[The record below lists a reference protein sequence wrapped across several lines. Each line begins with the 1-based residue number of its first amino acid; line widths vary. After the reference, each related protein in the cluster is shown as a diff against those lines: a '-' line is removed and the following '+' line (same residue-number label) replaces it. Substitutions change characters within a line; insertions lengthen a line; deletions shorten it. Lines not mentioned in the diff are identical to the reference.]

1 LPSLIVAKRHPALYQ
16 INTRVLL
23 NEQAAGLGRGATLDD
38 LPNAMLDEIV
48 ARGFGWVWLLG
59 VWQTGGAGR
68 RVARADPKLRAAW
81 AAELPDL
88 HEEDIVGSPF
98 AVQAWTVH
106 RDFGGD
112 GALARIRERLQ
123 RRGLRL
129 MLDFV
134 PNHLALDHAWVAS
147 HPEYFVHGSEQDIAR
162 EPQNYVRI
170 DTARGP
176 RILAHGRDPYFDGW
190 QDTVQVNHRHRGLR
204 EAQVQALE
212 RIADRCDGV
221 RCDMAMLLEPDVFA
235 KTWGE
240 RGRPTDGSPP
250 CDEPF
255 WPTAIAAVRERH
267 PGFLFLAEVYWDRE
281 RDLQRA
287 GFDFTYDKHLY
298 DLLRA
303 RNAERVREHLRAD
316 IEFQERS
323 ARFLENH
330 DELRAAAAFDEPDH
344 RAAAVIT
351 FLTPGLRFFHEG
363 QLDGRKVRVSV
374 QLGRRRAEPLV
385 PSIRALYDRLLA
397 ILARSEVHEGRWR
410 LLESR
415 QAWDGNPTHRH
426 ILATSWDTSA
436 KRLVVAVNY
445 GPTQA
450 QGYLPLDLPD
460 LAGRR
465 VTLVDL
471 LGDARYERD
480 GDSLSAPGLYLDVPP
495 WCTHV
500 FELVHQQ

>member
-1 LPSLIVAKRHPALYQ
+1 
-16 INTRVLL
+16 LL
-23 NEQAAGLGRGATLDD
+23 NEQAATLGRRATLDD
-38 LPNAMLDEIV
+38 LPDAMLDEIA
-48 ARGFGWVWLLG
+48 ARGFDWVWLLG
-59 VWQTGGAGR
+59 VWQTGEAGR
-68 RVARADPKLRAAW
+68 RVAKADRKLRAAW
-81 AAELPDL
+81 AVELADL

-106 RDFGGD
+106 QDFGGD
-112 GALARIRERLQ
+112 GALARIRERLR
-123 RRGLRL
+123 RRGLRT

-134 PNHLALDHAWVAS
+134 PNHLARDHAWVSS
-147 HPEYFVHGSEQDIAR
+147 HPEYFVHGSEEDLAR
-162 EPQNYVRI
+162 EPQNYVRL

-190 QDTVQVNHRHRGLR
+190 QDTVQINHRHPGLR
-204 EAQVQALE
+204 EALVQALE
-212 RIADRCDGV
+212 GIADRCDGV

-235 KTWGE
+235 RTWGE
-240 RGRPTDGSPP
+240 RGRPADGSPP
-250 CDEPF
+250 RDDPF

-281 RDLQRA
+281 RDLQKA
-287 GFDFTYDKHLY
+287 GFDFTYDKRLY

-303 RNAERVREHLRAD
+303 RDVEPVREHLRGD
-316 IEFQERS
+316 LGFQERS

-330 DELRAAAAFDEPDH
+330 DEPRAAAAFDEPVH

-351 FLTPGLRFFHEG
+351 FLAPGMRFFHEG

-374 QLGRRRAEPLV
+374 QLARRPGEPPV
-385 PSIRALYDRLLA
+385 PSIRAFYDRFLA
-397 ILARSEVHEGRWR
+397 ILARPEMHEGRWR

-415 QAWDGNPTHRH
+415 QAWEGNPTHRH
-426 ILATSWDTSA
+426 ILATTWDA
-436 KRLVVAVNY
+436 GARRLVVAVNY

-450 QGYLPLDLPD
+450 QGYVRLEFPD

-465 VTLVDL
+465 FVLVDL

-480 GDSLSAPGLYLDVPP
+480 GDALLAPGLYLDVPP

-500 FELVHQQ
+500 FELVYRQ